1 MAETIRSV
9 SRGHLEHDVRMTG
22 LNDRMSHGVALMK
35 QHRRSLSLVA
45 LMAVA
50 SVASVIVW
58 LNNSHA
64 QNRYELV
71 SQYLGTLNEI
81 LVKADGNYYK
91 EVDEEKMLQGAIR
104 GAVAALNDPYSFY
117 QSPEDELRERQEL
130 FDAKFGGLGILIDEE
145 QRGEIAVIK
154 VVRVLPNTPA
164 MRAQL
169 QAGDAILAVNGES
182 VILGGDK
189 GLTKSDVVM
198 KLRGRVGEAITI
210 TVERRTWLRPRDI
223 TLTREEIRNR
233 SVESAIL
240 EPGIAYI
247 TLREFTSSTYD
258 EFVEELRDVQKSE
271 RLRALILDL
280 RYNRGGL
287 LEAAKN
293 VSDAFLSDGVVVS
306 MQGRR
311 SEYNRVHKAD
321 RELLVPNDVEV
332 VVLVNESSASGSEIV
347 AGALKD
353 RNRAILVGTKTFGKG
368 VVQERMK
375 LRNGGALSLTIAS
388 YYTPNGVSIDG
399 QGIEPNVRMDAET
412 LSDHDAFIREKIRD
426 KGTLTKFVVD
436 FITEYEKTHGGET
449 PHDSTPIENRIG
461 ELIAALDKQNLHM
474 DERNLR
480 YEVRRVF
487 DANVGNDR
495 LYDLEYD
502 RQLAEA
508 LHIVKD
514 VGVANVLNGSYKVAT
529 KGESS
534 AN

>member
-1 MAETIRSV
+1 
-9 SRGHLEHDVRMTG
+9 MTG
-22 LNDRMSHGVALMK
+22 LNVTQGVAFMK
-35 QHRRSLSLVA
+35 QHRRALSLVA
-45 LMAVA
+45 LMAVV
-50 SVASVIVW
+50 SVVSVIIW
-58 LNNSHA
+58 LNSGHA

-71 SQYLGTLNEI
+71 TRYLGTLNEI
-81 LVKADGNYYK
+81 LAKTESYYYK
-91 EVDEEKMLQGAIR
+91 DVDTEKMLQGAIR

-117 QSPEDELRERQEL
+117 QSPQDELRERQEL

-145 QRGEIAVIK
+145 QRGDIAVIK
-154 VVRVLPNTPA
+154 IVRVLPNTPA

-182 VILGGDK
+182 VILGGDR

-198 KLRGRVGEAITI
+198 KLRGPVGEPVTI
-210 TVERRTWLRPRDI
+210 SVERRTWLRPRDI
-223 TLTREEIRNR
+223 TLIREEIRNR
-233 SVESAIL
+233 SVESALIA
-240 EPGIAYI
+240 PGIAYI

-258 EFVEELRDVQKSE
+258 EFVEELAEVQKE
-271 RLRALILDL
+271 GKLRGIILDL

-293 VSDAFLSDGVVVS
+293 VSDAFLSDGVIVS
-306 MQGRR
+306 IQGKR
-311 SEYNRVHKAD
+311 SEYNRVHKAN
-321 RELLVPNDVEV
+321 RELLVPHDVDV

-353 RNRAILVGTKTFGKG
+353 RRRGVLVGTKTFGKG

-399 QGIEPNVRMDAET
+399 QGIEPHVRIEAET

-426 KGTLTKFVVD
+426 KGILTKFIVD
-436 FITEYEKTHGGET
+436 YITEYEKTHNGET
-449 PHDSTPIENRIG
+449 PHDSSPLEKRIP
-461 ELIAALDKQNLHM
+461 ELMALLEKEDLRLS
-474 DERNLR
+474 ERNLR

-487 DANVGNDR
+487 DANVGNNR

-508 LHIVKD
+508 LHIVRD
-514 VGVANVLNGSYKVAT
+514 VGVANVLNGSYKAAIEGAPT
-529 KGESS
+529 T
-534 AN
+534 N

>member
-1 MAETIRSV
+1 VSV
-9 SRGHLEHDVRMTG
+9 GAHSDESDVRMTG
-22 LNDRMSHGVALMK
+22 LNDRMTQGVAFMK
-35 QHRRSLSLVA
+35 KHRRSLSLVA

-50 SVASVIVW
+50 SVVSVIVW
-58 LNNSHA
+58 LNNSQA

-81 LVKADGNYYK
+81 LAKTDGNYYK
-91 EVDEEKMLQGAIR
+91 EVDTEKMLQGAIR

-145 QRGEIAVIK
+145 RRGEVAVIK

-182 VILGGDK
+182 VLLGGDK

-198 KLRGRVGEAITI
+198 KLRGRVGEPVTI

-223 TLTREEIRNR
+223 TLVREEIRNR
-233 SVESAIL
+233 SVDSALI
-240 EPGIAYI
+240 EPGIAYMTI
-247 TLREFTSSTYD
+247 REFTSATYN
-258 EFVEELRDVQKSE
+258 EFVEELQEVQKLGK
-271 RLRALILDL
+271 LRALILDL

-293 VSDAFLSDGVVVS
+293 VSDAFLSGGVIVS

-311 SEYNRVHKAD
+311 PEYNRVHKAD
-321 RELLVPNDVEV
+321 SELLVPNSVEV

-353 RNRAILVGTKTFGKG
+353 RKRAILVGTKTFGKG

-388 YYTPNGVSIDG
+388 YYTPNGTSIDG
-399 QGIEPNVRMDAET
+399 QGIEPNVLVEAET
-412 LSDHDAFIREKIRD
+412 LSDQDAFMREKIRD
-426 KGTLTKFVVD
+426 KGILTKFVVD

-449 PHDSTPIENRIG
+449 PHDSTPLENRVG
-461 ELIAALDKQNLHM
+461 ELMAVLEKENLHM
-474 DERNLR
+474 SERNLR
-480 YEVRRVF
+480 YEIRRVF

-508 LHIVKD
+508 LHIVRD

-529 KGESS
+529 P
-534 AN
+534 ATPATN